1 MTFPEY
7 STLFEDILHTDKP
20 QPPYNNPQYLDYVK
34 LNWSRMNRWFSYMYM
49 KKKAILN
56 NNIVC
61 QKRMQAIRDTM
72 EILLGKWKFHILG
85 TLMQSNSLRF
95 MDLLR
100 EVDGI
105 GAKMLSKE
113 LQDMEINRLVTRR
126 VLDTKPVTVE
136 YEITEHGRTLA
147 PIIDEIAKWGIDYRE
162 VLYKKKPRT

>member
-1 MTFPEY
+1 
-7 STLFEDILHTDKP
+7 
-20 QPPYNNPQYLDYVK
+20 
-34 LNWSRMNRWFSYMYM
+34 MYM

-56 NNIVC
+56 NNAVC

-72 EILLGKWKFHILG
+72 EILSGKWKFHILG

-147 PIIDEIAKWGIDYRE
+147 PIIDEIAKWGIGYRDE
-162 VLYKKKPRT
+162 VYKGKPRT